1 MMMPFGGGSGGT
13 RGGTGDIFGQFDRM
27 ASDMMRD
34 FGGMREPGGAMG
46 GRAGGG
52 LGGGQYACQSFAMCS
67 RTGPDGKQH
76 VEKYSSSDVGNMQHR
91 IRESQQA
98 YSNSST
104 GIDKMALERQMG
116 DQGRKMVRE
125 RNRST
130 MDERA
135 TELFRG
141 MDESGKD
148 AFDSRFAANRGHLP
162 AHGAMPAAG
171 LPVGGSRA
179 LPGHPGRGGA
189 SRSPAI
195 SDIGSTWSGRS
206 GGGTRRL

>member
-1 MMMPFGGGSGGT
+1 MA
-13 RGGTGDIFGQFDRM
+13 DIFSQFDRM
-27 ASDMMRD
+27 ASDMMKD
-34 FGGMREPGGAMG
+34 FGGMREPGSMVG

-67 RTGPDGKQH
+67 RMGPDGKQH
-76 VEKYSSSDVGNMQHR
+76 VEKYSSSDVGNTQHG

-104 GIDKMALERQMG
+104 GVDKMALERQLG
-116 DQGRKMVRE
+116 DQGRKVVRE
-125 RNRST
+125 RNRHT
-130 MDERA
+130 ADERS

-148 AFDSRFAANRGHLP
+148 AFDSRFAAHRGHLP
-162 AHGAMPAAG
+162 AHGALPAAG
-171 LPVGGSRA
+171 LPGAGARA
-179 LPGHPGRGGA
+179 LPGHPGRA
-189 SRSPAI
+189 AAPRPAAI

-206 GGGTRRL
+206 APGGGTRRL